1 MSIRTEDLFHMQYL
15 IQEKKS
21 NYFRKYLRPQ
31 NLDHSG
37 HHKRSSNSHKNADRR
52 RNRPN
57 STIPR
62 PAFPPAF
69 RRAIWPRNLRR
80 ASYALM
86 EISKQR
92 GHGVCR
98 DKEWMT
104 ERIVLRAAG
113 SEAGRPGTEFT
124 AAPDLMMLQ
133 GAPRTGIA
141 AKTRPRPAAG
151 PASFPVDRSLYFYRH
166 IGIPWSLQA
175 KINSIRF
182 LTRFFMCVRKSFR
195 VFFWGNVIFADLN
208 PE

>member
-1 MSIRTEDLFHMQYL
+1 MSIRTEDLFHIRYL

-52 RNRPN
+52 RNRPH

-62 PAFPPAF
+62 PAFPPEF

-124 AAPDLMMLQ
+124 AGPND
-133 GAPRTGIA
+133 
-141 AKTRPRPAAG
+141 AAG
-151 PASFPVDRSLYFYRH
+151 CSANRNRCKNLTAARLLSRRPLALLLPAYEYRYPLEPPGENEFHKVSHEVFYVR
-166 IGIPWSLQA
+166 A
-175 KINSIRF
+175 KK
-182 LTRFFMCVRKSFR
+182 L
-195 VFFWGNVIFADLN
+195 
-208 PE
+208 

>member
-37 HHKRSSNSHKNADRR
+37 HHKLSSNSHKNADRR

-124 AAPDLMMLQ
+124 AGPND
-133 GAPRTGIA
+133 
-141 AKTRPRPAAG
+141 AAG
-151 PASFPVDRSLYFYRH
+151 CSANRNRCKNSTAARRRTRLLSRRPLALLLPAHRYPLEPPGENEFHKVSHEVFYVR
-166 IGIPWSLQA
+166 A
-175 KINSIRF
+175 KQ
-182 LTRFFMCVRKSFR
+182 L
-195 VFFWGNVIFADLN
+195 
-208 PE
+208 